1 MSMATNSLA
10 RPETLRG
17 RFLKG
22 ARTLSSQR
30 GLHLKVIPGIIW
42 LIIFCYVPMY
52 GIVIAF
58 KDYKPGSGFLDGAWV
73 GLKHFRAFFAD
84 RFALE
89 SIKNTLIISLYKL
102 LVCFPAPILFAL
114 LLNEIRAFRYKKFV
128 QSVSYLPFFL
138 SWVVMVGIMKT
149 LLGMDGPINDLFLAL
164 GITDQRVSFLTEA
177 DYFRFIAVVSDLWKG
192 VGWGSILYIAAISG
206 ISQDMYE
213 SAYLEG
219 ASRLQRALRITLPS
233 IMPTVTIMLMLN
245 VSGILGSNFDQHL
258 LMLNAQVS
266 SVATTID
273 TYVYSVGLQTGRY
286 SFATAIS
293 LSRSIIAFVLLFISN
308 AVARKLSDGEQGI
321 F

>member
-1 MSMATNSLA
+1 
-10 RPETLRG
+10 
-17 RFLKG
+17 
-22 ARTLSSQR
+22 
-30 GLHLKVIPGIIW
+30 
-42 LIIFCYVPMY
+42 
-52 GIVIAF
+52 
-58 KDYKPGSGFLDGAWV
+58 
-73 GLKHFRAFFAD
+73 
-84 RFALE
+84 
-89 SIKNTLIISLYKL
+89 
-102 LVCFPAPILFAL
+102 
-114 LLNEIRAFRYKKFV
+114 
-128 QSVSYLPFFL
+128 
-138 SWVVMVGIMKT
+138 MVGIMKT

>member
-1 MSMATNSLA
+1 
-10 RPETLRG
+10 
-17 RFLKG
+17 
-22 ARTLSSQR
+22 
-30 GLHLKVIPGIIW
+30 
-42 LIIFCYVPMY
+42 
-52 GIVIAF
+52 
-58 KDYKPGSGFLDGAWV
+58 
-73 GLKHFRAFFAD
+73 
-84 RFALE
+84 
-89 SIKNTLIISLYKL
+89 
-102 LVCFPAPILFAL
+102 
-114 LLNEIRAFRYKKFV
+114 
-128 QSVSYLPFFL
+128 
-138 SWVVMVGIMKT
+138 
-149 LLGMDGPINDLFLAL
+149 
-164 GITDQRVSFLTEA
+164 
-177 DYFRFIAVVSDLWKG
+177 
-192 VGWGSILYIAAISG
+192 
-206 ISQDMYE
+206 MYE